1 MQERRR
7 SERMDI
13 PLVAVLRRHQPP
25 DRTRAVAAVMSNVSG
40 GGAFLRVAERVTPGE
55 RVLVVFRLAQSGR
68 DGARIAARGQVLRAD
83 EEDIGVHGIAVRF
96 TSHRFL

>member
-1 MQERRR
+1 
-7 SERMDI
+7 
-13 PLVAVLRRHQPP
+13 
-25 DRTRAVAAVMSNVSG
+25 
-40 GGAFLRVAERVTPGE
+40 VAERVTPGE